1 MARRSRRAQRRG
13 GQAPHTEYGIASR
26 APHTEYGIASRARGR
41 GRWHGRAGA
50 AASRTPV
57 RPGAGWRGNRRC
69 PGARRV
75 ATAAAASGRVRE
87 GVRVRACVR
96 PTGVLPPPG
105 LNPDPRG
112 ARQPKWLRWRVGEWR
127 QDELSAHDWR
137 WPRALQGCVLCMRGV
152 TRRLGVDSASRPSAQ
167 PICGH
172 ETRSAAQVEQTS
184 RSTGAHVL
192 REGAGLTGGGA
203 QPHLMPGPSQPGG
216 QLAGAASGR
225 KTRPHALRQAW
236 KIWQR
241 RHDWLAARRPA
252 RWSKD
257 TSSKS
262 NDRLEILSTP
272 LNETAQFRLTL

>member
-1 MARRSRRAQRRG
+1 MG
-13 GQAPHTEYGIASR
+13 
-26 APHTEYGIASRARGR
+26 ARGR
-41 GRWHGRAGA
+41 RRRAHLFALVLAGA
-50 AASRTPV
+50 VTGAVLALAEL
-57 RPGAGWRGNRRC
+57 RPRLQPRA
-69 PGARRV
+69 
-75 ATAAAASGRVRE
+75 VRE

-137 WPRALQGCVLCMRGV
+137 RPRALQGCVLCMRGV

-192 REGAGLTGGGA
+192 REGG
-203 QPHLMPGPSQPGG
+203 
-216 QLAGAASGR
+216 
-225 KTRPHALRQAW
+225 RPHRGRSAATPDAW
-236 KIWQR
+236 
-241 RHDWLAARRPA
+241 AEPA
-252 RWSKD
+252 RWAAGWR
-257 TSSKS
+257 
-262 NDRLEILSTP
+262 RLRP
-272 LNETAQFRLTL
+272 